1 MVSVLLEVNSAN
13 NKFANGELNFEITEK
28 SLSRGDNIGDIARG
42 TASLRDKLQSIV
54 FQIIGKAGNVNDS
67 SANLQQSAEET
78 KNISN
83 SVSEAIASIS
93 LGATNQ
99 AETIQNS
106 VIALQNVVSSSQTLM
121 NEINDADA
129 KAEEMNKQSSEM
141 QKSFTVLENSVSES
155 DLSLDEVAASMV
167 ALKEYVDKVKAA
179 TSTIGEISTQTNLLS
194 LNASIEAARSGD
206 AGRGFTVVASE
217 MGKLAQVS
225 GNSAK
230 EISESLG
237 GITDSVN
244 KVKDAVD
251 KVSVTATQ
259 QAEET
264 ARVSDSL
271 VNITKFA
278 GEVSEYVKTK

>member
-1 MVSVLLEVNSAN
+1 MESKTLEALKIVLPLVKSITGVDCQLSLIDREKTLATWPASGFKMPAAVPGVPLDRNIPGHDTMLTVMETGKQDVSILPKEVLGIPVKGIVTPVYEGGVVVGCVTCAYSLERDIKITSSIEELGN
-13 NKFANGELNFEITEK
+13 ELNSSMEGVEK
-28 SLSRGDNIGDIARG
+28 IDDGAGKLVEQLDNIRDI
-42 TASLRDKLQSIV
+42 THQVEDVVKKASRMVDTIRSNASKS
-54 FQIIGKAGNVNDS
+54 
-67 SANLQQSAEET
+67 
-78 KNISN
+78 NIL
-83 SVSEAIASIS
+83 A
-93 LGATNQ
+93 
-99 AETIQNS
+99 
-106 VIALQNVVSSSQTLM
+106 
-121 NEINDADA
+121 
-129 KAEEMNKQSSEM
+129 
-141 QKSFTVLENSVSES
+141 
-155 DLSLDEVAASMV
+155 
-167 ALKEYVDKVKAA
+167 
-179 TSTIGEISTQTNLLS
+179 